1 MDLGK
6 VPDKEFVASL
16 TVLKALSA
24 AHSDGNDPE
33 RLLADN
39 QLARCTHVSPY
50 TASGNLHSI

>member
-24 AHSDGNDPE
+24 AHSDGNVPE
-33 RLLADN
+33 YLLADKM
-39 QLARCTHVSPY
+39 LARCTCVSPY
-50 TASGNLHSI
+50 TAWVNLHSI